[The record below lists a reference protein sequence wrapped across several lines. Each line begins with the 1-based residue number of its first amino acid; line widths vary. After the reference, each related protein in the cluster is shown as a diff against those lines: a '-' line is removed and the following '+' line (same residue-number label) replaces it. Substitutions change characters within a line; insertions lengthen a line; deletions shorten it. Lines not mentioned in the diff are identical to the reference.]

1 VGRWIIHVDM
11 DAFFAAIEQRDNP
24 ALRGKPV
31 IVGGDPQGRGVVS
44 AASYEARRFG
54 IHSAMPTIEAQ
65 RRCSQAIILPVRGE
79 RYQQVSRQVM
89 ALLGRFSPVVEQ
101 VSIDEAF
108 VEVTGCQR
116 LLGSP
121 EEIVREIQRRLR
133 QRLELSASLGVAP
146 NKFLA
151 KLASERDKPG
161 GLVVV
166 RPEDIEDFLR
176 DLLVTA
182 LWGVGE
188 STAERLSPLG
198 LHTVGQL
205 ANYPLDLLIQQF
217 GEYGRRLHDLAH
229 GRDYTPV
236 TSGGERKSVSAEITF
251 GRDTADRE
259 LLESTLLRLS
269 ERVGSRLRQSRLA
282 GTTVTL
288 KLRFPDFRT
297 ITRQQTSTKPVAED
311 LAIYRR
317 AHRLLEPHLAS
328 GRKIRLI
335 GVGVSNFP
343 ASQQPSLFESPPRES
358 AVDQA
363 IDRVREKFGPQAL
376 QRGRLVSQPEPG
388 EEAEDNRE

>member
-1 VGRWIIHVDM
+1 MDM

-31 IVGGDPQGRGVVS
+31 IVGGNPQERGVVS

-54 IHSAMPTIEAQ
+54 VHSAMPTVEAR
-65 RRCSQAIILPVRGE
+65 RRCPQAILLPGRGK
-79 RYQQVSRQVM
+79 RYRQVSRQVM
-89 ALLGRFSPVVEQ
+89 ALLERFSPIVEQ
-101 VSIDEAF
+101 LSVDEAF
-108 VEVTGCQR
+108 IDVTGCRR

-121 EEIVREIQRRLR
+121 EEIARKIQRRLR
-133 QRLELSASLGVAP
+133 ERLGLSASLGVAP
-146 NKFLA
+146 NRFLA

-166 RPEDIEDFLR
+166 RPEGIEDFLR
-176 DLLVTA
+176 DLPVTA

-188 STAERLSPLG
+188 TTAERLRQLG
-198 LHTVGQL
+198 LQTVGQL
-205 ANYPLDLLIQQF
+205 ANYPVERLQEQLGD
-217 GEYGRRLHDLAH
+217 YGRRLYELAH

-251 GRDTADRE
+251 SRDTADRE

-269 ERVGSRLRQSRLA
+269 ERVGSRLRQSHLA
-282 GTTVTL
+282 GITVTL

-297 ITRQQTSTKPVAED
+297 LTRQETSTKPVAED
-311 LAIYRR
+311 LSIYRR
-317 AHRLLEPHLAS
+317 AHRLLEQHLAT

-343 ASQQPSLFESPPRES
+343 SSRQPSLFDPATRETT
-358 AVDQA
+358 VNQA
-363 IDRVREKFGPQAL
+363 IDSVREKFGPQAL
-376 QRGRLVSQPEPG
+376 QRGRLVNQPKPG
-388 EEAEDNRE
+388 EEAEGPA